1 MQSFPGCCN
10 NNNNN
15 NNHIDE
21 EKSSCHE
28 VRSHQQQRRR
38 RRQQVAGVC
47 ECRRAL
53 FPAERTPAGR
63 PRTFRP
69 LSRGVARTLISGRHV
84 ASSSSLGVLTPFATS
99 TSAVNVWTAF
109 KQEEFGFL
117 SRPFIRRSRSRR
129 RNGRYKVQ
137 IWCWVLQ
144 QVLDFRYV
152 NESLLSIPNIQC
164 RCAARYHFWNILQ
177 HLSTCDV
184 LCIVL
189 NYFQNIFQHFLL
201 SSMKNITLMMS
212 QATLYFRF
220 VFSLVTLVNTWICD
234 VIIGCFIADFY
245 DRKQSRQ
252 IFVSMSNVL
261 LLVFIDMIIF
271 CKTFQVIIHF
281 IFHFMLFY
289 KHVVSHFV

>member
-1 MQSFPGCCN
+1 MANQLLGEDYKERLRSSARFGRDAKQCATHFQCQELDTIASS
-10 NNNNN
+10 NN

-189 NYFQNIFQHFLL
+189 NYFQNI
-201 SSMKNITLMMS
+201 
-212 QATLYFRF
+212 
-220 VFSLVTLVNTWICD
+220 
-234 VIIGCFIADFY
+234 
-245 DRKQSRQ
+245 
-252 IFVSMSNVL
+252 SN
-261 LLVFIDMIIF
+261 IF
-271 CKTFQVIIHF
+271 CCRAWRILH
-281 IFHFMLFY
+281 
-289 KHVVSHFV
+289 